1 MSRFLGMAAAA
12 AVQACGV
19 GCAWLLA
26 AELAGFLES
35 WAAALLQ
42 RHVERLVIV
51 LGDDGWLQHDLGDDG
66 LVAQGADRH
75 HGAEAALKE
84 SVVVAAR
91 EQLAGLDRVD
101 RFLGAVD
108 ADYLRL
114 AVGAFKRL

>member
-1 MSRFLGMAAAA
+1 MRPFLGTAAAA
-12 AVQACGV
+12 AVRACRD

-35 WAAALLQ
+35 RAAPLLQ

-51 LGDDGWLQHDLGDDG
+51 LGDDGWVQNDLGDDG
-66 LVAQGADRH
+66 LVSPGADPPP
-75 HGAEAALKE
+75 GAEAALKE

-91 EQLAGLDRVD
+91 EQLAGLDCVD

-108 ADYLRL
+108 ADHLS
-114 AVGAFKRL
+114 